1 MLHTNLQKSI
11 QFACDVDS
19 DSDQHQ
25 FQHGKL
31 ILHKVEQLF
40 CGDSVRIMQK
50 ENGGFCHKMHP
61 VSVRLTA
68 KYLQKE
74 NGGFCYNM
82 YPVSVRLTAKYFQDL
97 LLHSE
102 CLQCV
107 MIEAKQDEEA
117 AMCRRS

>member
-1 MLHTNLQKSI
+1 MKHNLQRQFLLYTGQNDGIAPSQNMLHTNLQKSI

-61 VSVRLTA
+61 
-68 KYLQKE
+68 
-74 NGGFCYNM
+74 
-82 YPVSVRLTAKYFQDL
+82 D
-97 LLHSE
+97 
-102 CLQCV
+102 
-107 MIEAKQDEEA
+107 
-117 AMCRRS
+117 